1 MREVIVAAAALI
13 APDNRVL
20 VAQRPP
26 GKSFAGQWEFPGGKL
41 EPGETPEAALH
52 RELHEELGIRVAPAD
67 LEPLTTVCHPYPD
80 FDLVMIVYACR
91 FWTGTLHGREGQA
104 LLWADAATLA
114 ALPMPP
120 ADIPVVAALAPVLTT
135 HVAAS

>member
-20 VAQRPP
+20 VARRPP

-41 EPGETPEAALH
+41 ELGETPEAALH
-52 RELHEELGIRVAPAD
+52 RELHEELGILVAPAD
-67 LEPLTTVCHPYPD
+67 LEPLTTVCHVYPD
-80 FDLVMIVYACR
+80 FKLVMIVYACR
-91 FWTGTLHGREGQA
+91 FWAGTLHGCEGQA

-114 ALPMPP
+114 TLPMPP
-120 ADIPVVAALAPVLTT
+120 ADLPVVTALAALLPN
-135 HVAAS
+135 